1 MIRVYTRRPPGF
13 YLTTDV
19 QSITFIS
26 NRINDLTTLI
36 YSEVLQL

>member
-13 YLTTDV
+13 YLITDV

-26 NRINDLTTLI
+26 SRVNDLTNSYLLGGTLT
-36 YSEVLQL
+36 